1 MAFGSSGGRS
11 STFSYAPSGLLRH
24 AAWAPLGRLGTP
36 RRAAGYWAGNLRY
49 GEVREEERQ
58 RGEEVGEWIEHVLSL
73 RLRGDVGGGG
83 PVTRSDVAAHVR
95 EPADDGECEES
106 DEVAK
111 GTSTAQWCE
120 VSARRSRAIG

>member
-24 AAWAPLGRLGTP
+24 AAPAPRD
-36 RRAAGYWAGNLRY
+36 ASAGCGLYWAGSLRD
-49 GEVREEERQ
+49 GEECEEERQ

-73 RLRGDVGGGG
+73 RLRGGVAGGGLE
-83 PVTRSDVAAHVR
+83 TRLDVAAYVR

-106 DEVAK
+106 DEVAE
-111 GTSTAQWCE
+111 GTSTAQWCK